1 MEKQIDI
8 PVSVISDDIQAV
20 LRSNPLMVVQV
31 QNQALTRRVK
41 EMDNEIARLTT
52 ELEQAQN
59 GKSKK
64 EG

>member
-8 PVSVISDDIQAV
+8 PVNVISDDIQAV

-31 QNQALTRRVK
+31 QTQALMRRIK
-41 EMDNEIARLTT
+41 EMDNEITRLTA
-52 ELEQAQN
+52 EVEKSQN

>member
-8 PVSVISDDIQAV
+8 PVNVISDDIKAV

-31 QNQALTRRVK
+31 QNQALMRRIK
-41 EMDNEIARLTT
+41 EMDNEIARLTA
-52 ELEQAQN
+52 EVEKSQN

>member
-1 MEKQIDI
+1 MEKQIYI
-8 PVSVISDDIQAV
+8 PVNVISDDIQAV

-31 QNQALTRRVK
+31 QNQALMRRIK
-41 EMDNEIARLTT
+41 EMDNEIARLTA
-52 ELEQAQN
+52 EVEKSQN

>member
-8 PVSVISDDIQAV
+8 PVNVISDDIQAV

-31 QNQALTRRVK
+31 QNQALMRRIK

-52 ELEQAQN
+52 ELEKSQN

>member
-8 PVSVISDDIQAV
+8 PVNVISDDIQAV

-31 QNQALTRRVK
+31 QNQALMRRIK
-41 EMDNEIARLTT
+41 EMDNEIARLTA
-52 ELEQAQN
+52 EVEKSQN